1 MCHLGFPL
9 LLSPWCMCWGGAR
22 AALEEE
28 EEELMGP
35 DAQSPPNNHLHLA
48 HSDVEVSA
56 HVCAGPM
63 SS

>member
-1 MCHLGFPL
+1 M
-9 LLSPWCMCWGGAR
+9 WRGGAK
-22 AALEEE
+22 AALEE

-35 DAQSPPNNHLHLA
+35 DTQSPPNNHMHLA